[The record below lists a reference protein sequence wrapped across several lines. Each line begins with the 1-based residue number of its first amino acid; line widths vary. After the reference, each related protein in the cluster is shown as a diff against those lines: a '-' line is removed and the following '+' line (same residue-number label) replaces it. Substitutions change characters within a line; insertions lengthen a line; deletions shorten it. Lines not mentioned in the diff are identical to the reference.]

1 MNRQTDRNWNG
12 GCETITRTGK
22 RAGLKC
28 NGRFYAT
35 KNVNGREIKS
45 CYMHRDGCHQD
56 VENEE
61 SFYEDGDND
70 EIEESDFSFIAP
82 EDDGTV
88 LVNGRVFGSD
98 PETNPINTEREELL
112 NRERENHDNYELPY
126 IDLASDSE
134 SEYVPE
140 TEETETEEDVKME
153 YEAQGQVENIDT
165 YWRDEYFKER
175 QKSDSLEVLLMQER
189 NKLEE
194 YKKIITESLSESDD
208 EKLKVLRL
216 KNRVSD
222 MKKQVMELFDV
233 FVETM
238 ES

>member
-1 MNRQTDRNWNG
+1 MNRRTDRSWNG

-45 CYMHRDGCHQD
+45 CYMHRDGFHQD

-61 SFYEDGDND
+61 SFYDDEDND
-70 EIEESDFSFIAP
+70 EINESDLSFIAP
-82 EDDGTV
+82 EDDGTYV
-88 LVNGRVFGSD
+88 INGRVFGGDEESN
-98 PETNPINTEREELL
+98 PETD
-112 NRERENHDNYELPY
+112 RERENRDKYDLPY
-126 IDLASDSE
+126 INLVSDSE

-140 TEETETEEDVKME
+140 TEEEDKME
-153 YEAQGQVENIDT
+153 YEAQGQIENIDT
-165 YWRDEYFKER
+165 YWRDEYFKEKQR
-175 QKSDSLEVLLMQER
+175 NESLEVQLMQER

-194 YKKIITESLSESDD
+194 YKKIITESISDSDD

-222 MKKQVMELFDV
+222 LKKQVMELFDV
-233 FVETM
+233 FMETI

>member
-1 MNRQTDRNWNG
+1 MNRRTDGSWNG

-45 CYMHRDGCHQD
+45 CYMHRDGFHQD

-61 SFYEDGDND
+61 SFYDDEDND
-70 EIEESDFSFIAP
+70 EINESDLSFIAP
-82 EDDGTV
+82 EDDGTYV
-88 LVNGRVFGSD
+88 INGRVFGGDEESNPFN
-98 PETNPINTEREELL
+98 PETD
-112 NRERENHDNYELPY
+112 RERENHNKYDLPY
-126 IDLASDSE
+126 INLVSDSE

-140 TEETETEEDVKME
+140 TEEDDKME
-153 YEAQGQVENIDT
+153 YEAQGQIENIDT
-165 YWRDEYFKER
+165 YWRDEYFKEKQR
-175 QKSDSLEVLLMQER
+175 NESLEVQLMQER

-194 YKKIITESLSESDD
+194 YKKIITESISDSDD

-222 MKKQVMELFDV
+222 LKKQVMELFDV
-233 FVETM
+233 FMETI

>member
-1 MNRQTDRNWNG
+1 MNRADRNWNG

-22 RAGLKC
+22 RIGLKC
-28 NGRFYAT
+28 NGRFYGT

-45 CYMHRDGCHQD
+45 CYMHRDGRYQD

-61 SFYEDGDND
+61 SFYEDGDDD
-70 EIEESDFSFIAP
+70 EINESDFSFIAP
-82 EDDGTV
+82 EDDGT
-88 LVNGRVFGSD
+88 LVMNGRVFSGD
-98 PETNPINTEREELL
+98 NPINPEREELL
-112 NRERENHDNYELPY
+112 NRERENHDKYELPY
-126 IDLASDSE
+126 IDLVSDSE

-140 TEETETEEDVKME
+140 TDEVETEEDGKME
-153 YEAQGQVENIDT
+153 FEAQGQEEDVDM
-165 YWRDEYFKER
+165 YWRDEYFKEK
-175 QKSDSLEVLLMQER
+175 QKNENLEVLLMQER

-194 YKKIITESLSESDD
+194 YKKIITESLSDSDD
-208 EKLKVLRL
+208 EKLKVLLL

-222 MKKQVMELFDV
+222 LKKQVMELFDV